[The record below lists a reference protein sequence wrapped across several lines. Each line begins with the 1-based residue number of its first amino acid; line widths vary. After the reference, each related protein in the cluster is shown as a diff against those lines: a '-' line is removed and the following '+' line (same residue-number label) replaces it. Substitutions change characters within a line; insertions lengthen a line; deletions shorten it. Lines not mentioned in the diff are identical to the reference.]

1 MSCFAAGGSSFLVF
15 VFWIAGVVWG
25 INLVWVIIRYWVK
38 WLKDWWE
45 EEKEEEDG

>member
-1 MSCFAAGGSSFLVF
+1 MEGMSCCVAGWSSFLVF

-25 INLVWVIIRYWVK
+25 INLLWIIIRCWIR

-45 EEKEEEDG
+45 EDD

>member
-1 MSCFAAGGSSFLVF
+1 MIYFATEGSCFLVF

-25 INLVWVIIRYWVK
+25 INLLWIILRSWVK